1 MKQAVNRQ
9 TAYEK
14 SKKFLDY
21 EGVCKP
27 NSQLPF
33 TFFETQG
40 ESLRGMRRAKSRPWK
55 GHLLSLLRSFEI
67 SSFSPDKLR
76 GSTTASLQGIFCSL
90 IVNRFSMRP
99 CVVCILNTVKETTSN
114 EESEDHGHLSVITLA
129 PLQKPGI
136 RIAPHHNLLQF
147 WIIGWFCVLSVHAQ
161 TVGCV

>member
-40 ESLRGMRRAKSRPWK
+40 ESLRGMRRAKSRP
-55 GHLLSLLRSFEI
+55 
-67 SSFSPDKLR
+67 
-76 GSTTASLQGIFCSL
+76 
-90 IVNRFSMRP
+90 
-99 CVVCILNTVKETTSN
+99 
-114 EESEDHGHLSVITLA
+114 
-129 PLQKPGI
+129 
-136 RIAPHHNLLQF
+136 
-147 WIIGWFCVLSVHAQ
+147 
-161 TVGCV
+161 